1 MVVWL
6 VILLAVSGL
15 CFVLSGG
22 AVVMGWGMR
31 DDMAMLFG
39 ALAALGS
46 LGWFLLSLCL
56 IFK

>member
-1 MVVWL
+1 MTVL
-6 VILLAVSGL
+6 LFILLAISGL

-31 DDMAMLFG
+31 DDMVMLFG

-46 LGWFLLSLCL
+46 LGWFLLVLNL